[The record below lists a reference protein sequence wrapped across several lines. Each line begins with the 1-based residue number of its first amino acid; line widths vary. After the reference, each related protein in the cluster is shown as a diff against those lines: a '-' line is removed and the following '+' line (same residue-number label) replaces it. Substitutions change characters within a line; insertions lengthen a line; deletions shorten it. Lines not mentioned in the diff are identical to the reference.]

1 MAKLPTILLRPQSR
15 PPTESLR
22 DVRMSKLLEK
32 VPRGCTVHGDG
43 ARAWK
48 SESKRLKLRFKNVV
62 HYKMQF
68 SKLVR
73 VRRLPKLT
81 GTQCL
86 DQTWKQLKRYIPKE
100 LRSRDKNTR
109 RDNNRLETYVWSF
122 VFRMNARPKFLE
134 ALGKLATKANNSR
147 RAE

>member
-15 PPTESLR
+15 PPAESLK
-22 DVRMSKLLEK
+22 DVRISKLLEK
-32 VPRGCTVHGDG
+32 VIPGATVHADG

-62 HYKMQF
+62 HCKMQF

-100 LRSRDKNTR
+100 LRSRDQTTR
-109 RDNNRLETYVWSF
+109 RDNHRLEEYVWSF
-122 VFRMNARPKFLE
+122 LFRMNARPKLLE
-134 ALGKLATKANNSR
+134 ALGKLAQKANNATR
-147 RAE
+147 

>member
-32 VPRGCTVHGDG
+32 VTRGCTVHGDG

-122 VFRMNARPKFLE
+122 VFRMNARPKLLE